1 MLYSL
6 PCFPACKCQPPASIH
21 PHESFCWL
29 TSVLHYRPVRVVHS
43 TLGTRVLL
51 NLRTVAARSTELPQ
65 LDFATVNS
73 LTFDRFAFGDDLGY
87 TVDESAG
94 AEEERGTS
102 YRDCGRIDII
112 EAASPHPVSSR
123 EMNV

>member
-1 MLYSL
+1 M
-6 PCFPACKCQPPASIH
+6 
-21 PHESFCWL
+21 
-29 TSVLHYRPVRVVHS
+29 VHS

-94 AEEERGTS
+94 AEECGTS
-102 YRDCGRIDII
+102 YRDCSGTDII
-112 EAASPHPVSSR
+112 AEAASPHPVSSG
-123 EMNV
+123 EMNA